1 VNIFNRLLA
10 MILLAALVV
19 ACALTALLVAGVLG
33 AAQVASLWPYGP
45 VAAIAADIARIGST
59 ARPIVLAGTVIAG
72 ALCLAL
78 LVAECATLS
87 RRVEPWKSP
96 GYRVRLR
103 SDGPGLTE
111 VVLGSLDDVV
121 RYSARGISGIE
132 SVRGRVSQPR
142 DGTLAVRCDAYITPH
157 TDLPAA
163 GVELERRIAERLEGL
178 TGIPVRDVR
187 IRALMHQ
194 TKSSGRRPLR

>member
-1 VNIFNRLLA
+1 VNLFNRLLA

-19 ACALTALLVAGVLG
+19 VSALAALLVTGILG
-33 AAQVASLWPYGP
+33 AAQAARLWPYEP
-45 VAAIAADIARIGST
+45 VAAIAADVARVGGT
-59 ARPIVLAGTVIAG
+59 ARVVVLAGAIVTA

-78 LVAECATLS
+78 LVGECAALVRAPES
-87 RRVEPWKSP
+87 RKRP
-96 GYRVRLR
+96 GYRARLR

-111 VVLGSLDDVV
+111 VVLGGLDGVV

-132 SVRGRVSQPR
+132 GARGKVSQPR
-142 DGTLAVRCDAYITPH
+142 DGALAVRCDAYITPH

-163 GVELERRIAERLEGL
+163 GLELERRIAERLEGL

-187 IRALMHQ
+187 IRALMQQ
-194 TKSSGRRPLR
+194 TKPGGRRPLR

>member
-1 VNIFNRLLA
+1 MNIFNRLLA
-10 MILLAALVV
+10 MILLATLVV
-19 ACALTALLVAGVLG
+19 VFALTALLVAGVLG

-45 VAAIAADIARIGST
+45 VAAIAADVSTIGGA
-59 ARPIVLAGTVIAG
+59 ARPVVLAGAIIAG

-78 LVAECATLS
+78 LIGECATLS
-87 RRVEPWKSP
+87 RRVEPSKRPS
-96 GYRVRLR
+96 YRVRLR

-121 RYSARGISGIE
+121 RYSTRGISGIE
-132 SVRGRVSQPR
+132 NVRGRVSQPR
-142 DGTLAVRCDAYITPH
+142 EGMLAVRCDAYITPY

-163 GVELERRIAERLEGL
+163 GLELERRIAERLEGL

-187 IRALMHQ
+187 IRALMQ
-194 TKSSGRRPLR
+194 ETKPGGRRPLR